1 MTVNVLLLRTAG
13 TNCDEETQYAFE
25 KAGARVERVHVNR
38 LREEPGRLES
48 AQILTIPGGFSY
60 GDDLGAG
67 KVLANELKHF
77 LAEPLRAF
85 LERGGLLLGICN
97 GFQVLVKAG
106 LLPGGDARATLAGN
120 TSARFE
126 SRWVNLEAVSEK
138 TPFLK
143 KGDRL
148 LLPCAHGEGR
158 FLPDRPETLAALERA
173 GQVVL
178 KYVDEEGRAGPYPV
192 NPNGSAGDVA
202 GLCDPSGRVFAL
214 MPHPERH
221 VEFHHH
227 PRWTREGKKVGDEGD
242 GMRVF
247 RNAVAYFS

>member
-1 MTVNVLLLRTAG
+1 MVDVLLLRTAG

-38 LREEPGRLES
+38 LRESAAPLEA
-48 AQILTIPGGFSY
+48 AQILVLPGGFSY

-67 KVLANELKHF
+67 KVLANELRHF
-77 LAEPLRAF
+77 LAEPLARF
-85 LERGGLLLGICN
+85 LARGGLVLGICN
-97 GFQVLVKAG
+97 GFQTLVKAG
-106 LLPGGDARATLAGN
+106 LLPGGAPRATLAAN
-120 TSARFE
+120 TSGHFE
-126 SRWVNLEAVSEK
+126 SRWVHLEAVSGK
-138 TPFLK
+138 TPFLRA
-143 KGDRL
+143 GDRL

-158 FLPDRPETLAALERA
+158 FLPDRPETLAALAAA

-178 KYVDEEGRAGPYPV
+178 RYVDEHGRPGPYPV

-202 GLCDPSGRVFAL
+202 GICDPSGRILGL

-227 PRWTREGKKVGDEGD
+227 PRWTREGRRPGDEGD

-247 RNAVAYFS
+247 RNAVAFFQ